1 MDELICKS
9 WSGNTPKIFD
19 NTEKSATKDGIS
31 NITKGTTTAKTE
43 EHIFADTSIESI
55 KSLFVTLFHF
65 LNQKKICKHKKLLPI
80 LSSLNLLILL
90 ALTYFIYLENR
101 AGSDEYRSIWYRIDD
116 FRV

>member
-43 EHIFADTSIESI
+43 ERIFADTSIESI
-55 KSLFVTLFHF
+55 KSLMKTL
-65 LNQKKICKHKKLLPI
+65 KLTAQQAMEA
-80 LSSLNLLILL
+80 LSIPMSEQSR
-90 ALTYFIYLENR
+90 YL
-101 AGSDEYRSIWYRIDD
+101 SKL
-116 FRV
+116 

>member
-43 EHIFADTSIESI
+43 ERIFADTSIESI

-65 LNQKKICKHKKLLPI
+65 LNQKKICKHKKLLSH
-80 LSSLNLLILL
+80 LKCYKRFHHSTKYNNSS
-90 ALTYFIYLENR
+90 
-101 AGSDEYRSIWYRIDD
+101 W
-116 FRV
+116 

>member
-43 EHIFADTSIESI
+43 ERIFADTSIESI
-55 KSLFVTLFHF
+55 KR
-65 LNQKKICKHKKLLPI
+65 NNIPI
-80 LSSLNLLILL
+80 YPPTIVNTNSCRN
-90 ALTYFIYLENR
+90 
-101 AGSDEYRSIWYRIDD
+101 
-116 FRV
+116 VM

>member
-43 EHIFADTSIESI
+43 ERIFA
-55 KSLFVTLFHF
+55 
-65 LNQKKICKHKKLLPI
+65 
-80 LSSLNLLILL
+80 
-90 ALTYFIYLENR
+90 
-101 AGSDEYRSIWYRIDD
+101 
-116 FRV
+116 